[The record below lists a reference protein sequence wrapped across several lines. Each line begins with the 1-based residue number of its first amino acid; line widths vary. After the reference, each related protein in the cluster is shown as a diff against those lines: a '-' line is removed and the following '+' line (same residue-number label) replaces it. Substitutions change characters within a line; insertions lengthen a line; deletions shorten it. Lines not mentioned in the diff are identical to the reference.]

1 MPIFFDAFVETS
13 LSTKSCMSVGL
24 VVLVE
29 FRQREFLQT
38 KMVIQT
44 SDLKIEFKIKLR
56 FEAKSVQLHDGN
68 M

>member
-1 MPIFFDAFVETS
+1 
-13 LSTKSCMSVGL
+13 MSVGL